1 MDMNQH
7 SNNKYWIDTHDFL
20 VKSKLLLATAESA
33 TTGMLSER
41 ITSLSGSSAY
51 FVGGLLAYHN
61 KIKIASLGVN
71 EDLLI
76 SHGAVSSQVA
86 KKMAEGTCKF
96 FAVDIGISITGT
108 AGPTGGTAK
117 KPIGTAYIGL
127 SFRGHSWAYH
137 VLPKNTKQSRQ
148 DNKEYFTL
156 MALKHL
162 SSLCSDIKN
171 QKKLKDN

>member
-1 MDMNQH
+1 MDMNQP
-7 SNNKYWIDTHDFL
+7 SNNKVWIETHDFL

-41 ITSLSGSSAY
+41 ITSLSGSSSY

-61 KIKIASLGVN
+61 KIKIAALGVN

-76 SHGAVSSQVA
+76 SCGAVSPQVA
-86 KKMAEGTCKF
+86 KKMAEGTSKF
-96 FAVDIGISITGT
+96 FEVDIGISITGT

-117 KPIGTAYIGL
+117 KPIGTAYVGI
-127 SFRGHSWAYH
+127 SFRGNSWAYP
-137 VLPKNTKQSRQ
+137 VLPKNIKQSRQ
-148 DNKEYFTL
+148 ANKEYFTL

-171 QKKLKDN
+171 QKKQMDN